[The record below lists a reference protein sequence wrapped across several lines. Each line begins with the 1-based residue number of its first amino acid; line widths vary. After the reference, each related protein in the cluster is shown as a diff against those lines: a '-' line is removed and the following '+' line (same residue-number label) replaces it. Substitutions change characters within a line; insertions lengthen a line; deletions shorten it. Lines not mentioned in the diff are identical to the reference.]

1 VPTTSHPSRRST
13 RSKTGSTRSKTGSTT
28 QGSPLKSI
36 RLTVTLIGAERA
48 QVERLAAEKGLT
60 VEERGGDLSIAFA
73 AASPEDALVQLRL
86 LAGLL
91 APKR

>member
-1 VPTTSHPSRRST
+1 
-13 RSKTGSTRSKTGSTT
+13 
-28 QGSPLKSI
+28 
-36 RLTVTLIGAERA
+36 
-48 QVERLAAEKGLT
+48 VERLAAEKGLT

-73 AASPEDALVQLRL
+73 AASPEDALVQVRL